1 MIEVAG
7 LRVTFPPDVVAV
19 DGVDLTVQPGEFVVV
34 LGRSGSGKTTLL
46 RSLNRL
52 VEPTAG
58 VIRVA
63 GQPVTGAD
71 PGALRQVR
79 RQIGMIFQQFNLV
92 RRASV
97 LDNVLA
103 GRLGFIPPLPS
114 LVGRFPASDHALALE
129 CLAQVGLA
137 HLAARRA
144 DTLSGGEQQRVAIAR
159 ALAQQPA
166 VILADEPTASLDPA
180 LTTEIMDILRRINVE
195 RGLTLVVSQH
205 QLETA
210 LAYATRVVGVRRGR
224 VSFDGP
230 PAAVTPAAVE
240 AIYEGGVPR

>member
-19 DGVDLTVQPGEFVVV
+19 DSVNLAVRPGEFVVV

-63 GQPVTGAD
+63 GRTVTGAG
-71 PGALRQVR
+71 PTELRVIR

-114 LVGRFPASDHALALE
+114 LLGRFPASDHALALE

-137 HLAARRA
+137 DLASRRA

-210 LAYATRVVGVRRGR
+210 LAYATRVVGFRRGR

-240 AIYEGGVPR
+240 AIYDGGVPR